1 MIHQPPP
8 IHQTFETNN
17 FVICSFVPR
26 LYDYHPNSVPAPYNH
41 SNIDSDEVLYYV
53 DGDFMS
59 RNDINKGSISLH
71 PAGIPHGPHP
81 GTMEKSIGKKE
92 TFELAVMVDTFS
104 PLMVTENAI
113 KLQVDDYYKS
123 WINK

>member
-1 MIHQPPP
+1 MIHQPPL